1 MPKNGRDGEL
11 LPHFKHAGD
20 VRREYMALWEAIVQ
34 RAAQFEGVSQE
45 QIDALRADLREDISQ
60 AG

>member
-1 MPKNGRDGEL
+1 MEKTESCFRILSMLGM
-11 LPHFKHAGD
+11 FAG
-20 VRREYMALWEAIVQ
+20 EYMALWEAIVQ